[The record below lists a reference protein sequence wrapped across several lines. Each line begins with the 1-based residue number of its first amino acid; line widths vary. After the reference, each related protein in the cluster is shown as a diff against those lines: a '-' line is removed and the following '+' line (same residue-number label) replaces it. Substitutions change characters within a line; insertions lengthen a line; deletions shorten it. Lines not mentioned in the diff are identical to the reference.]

1 MTLIFVKNHAVFIK
15 PFWYYWK
22 VLSGFADHNISVFD
36 WRIHVIAIYIVAKC
50 TSLNKKEEVINKN
63 VEK

>member
-1 MTLIFVKNHAVFIK
+1 MTLIFVKSHAVFIK
-15 PFWYYWK
+15 SFWYYWK
-22 VLSGFADHNISVFD
+22 VLSGFTDHYISVFD

-50 TSLNKKEEVINKN
+50 TNVNKKEQDINKN